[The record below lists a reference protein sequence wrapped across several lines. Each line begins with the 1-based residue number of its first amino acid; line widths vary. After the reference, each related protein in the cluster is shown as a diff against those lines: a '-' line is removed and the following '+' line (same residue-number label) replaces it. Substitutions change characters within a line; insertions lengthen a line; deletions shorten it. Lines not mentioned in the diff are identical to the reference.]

1 MADYQNNLLASLQG
15 GWNFGQQIKQ
25 QRDTNQLNRLA
36 QLSYEAPQEQ
46 RQSLLGQMAAISPRA
61 AQQQEQSFASAD
73 ERRNTT
79 MVNMAKLLT
88 SAPEQARPALWQR
101 FVPTLSQFG
110 LSQLPTEY
118 NAETAPVIDQ
128 AAQSLVQAYGGGAR
142 SNEQF
147 TLSPGSK
154 RFDAAGNV
162 LAEVPFAPAN
172 ANVVDMPDG
181 MGGSM
186 KMIWDPRSRQLA
198 PLSAA
203 TPQQGQPGLAAAPT
217 VFRDANGEVVD
228 MSKVTEPGLRES
240 IMQNPEEWGLV
251 PDGGS
256 AEIPVRNV
264 SSFGGLGYTPPK
276 QREAPQGYVY
286 QGDAL
291 APIPGGPADNSSPQ
305 AIAAGE
311 QSLRKEVTQNL
322 KEDQGV
328 LSMYRNVQ
336 AAAGQPS
343 AAGDLS
349 LIFAFMKM
357 LDPGSVVREQEFANA
372 QNAAG
377 VPDQVRNAY
386 NKAISGQRLNPTQ
399 RQDFLNQA
407 AQLATNAEGRI
418 TWTTRKYQEI
428 ARQYGYDP
436 VRGTG
441 MADFSG
447 VTGSVSSGPEPAAGP
462 ARPQTDADFKALPS
476 GSLYIDPDDGRTYR
490 KR

>member
-1 MADYQNNLLASLQG
+1 MATFYESFEQG
-15 GWNFGQQIKQ
+15 MRNGEARREATEK
-25 QRDTNQLNRLA
+25 RNRLA
-36 QLSYEAPQEQ
+36 EL
-46 RQSLLGQMAAISPRA
+46 QSLAQPVMSGDLDATTRA
-61 AQQQEQSFASAD
+61 Y
-73 ERRNTT
+73 
-79 MVNMAKLLT
+79 
-88 SAPEQARPALWQR
+88 ALDPQ
-101 FVPTLSQFG
+101 
-110 LSQLPTEY
+110 
-118 NAETAPVIDQ
+118 TA
-128 AAQSLVQAYGGGAR
+128 QAYQTEGNRQQDKLVGLAKSLTKFAGNPQMQAGIYRSAIPYLKRNFGAEIPDDFDAATVMPIVDQVLAIAAGQPKAQG
-142 SNEQF
+142 EQF

-186 KMIWDPRSRQLA
+186 KMIWDPRERK
-198 PLSAA
+198 LSDL
-203 TPQQGQPGLAAAPT
+203 PSSGQQPVMSSSGVGPAGNRYSLGSDLNPDELAAAQADIAAGGT
-217 VFRDANGEVVD
+217 LDN
-228 MSKVTEPGLRES
+228 VTL
-240 IMQNPEEWGLV
+240 
-251 PDGGS
+251 PDRQVATAG
-256 AEIPVRNV
+256 RM
-264 SSFGGLGYTPPK
+264 GYTPPK
-276 QREAPQGYVY
+276 ERDAPAGYAY

-305 AIAAGE
+305 AIATGE

-336 AAAGQPS
+336 AAASQPS

-386 NKAISGQRLNPTQ
+386 NKAVSGQRLNPTQ

-418 TWTTRKYQEI
+418 TGATRKYQDI

-447 VTGSVSSGPEPAAGP
+447 VTSSVSGGPEPAAGP
-462 ARPQTDADFKALPS
+462 ARPQTEADFKALPS

>member
-1 MADYQNNLLASLQG
+1 MATFYD
-15 GWNFGQQIKQ
+15 
-25 QRDTNQLNRLA
+25 
-36 QLSYEAPQEQ
+36 
-46 RQSLLGQMAAISPRA
+46 
-61 AQQQEQSFASAD
+61 SFAQGMQNGLERQKAVTQRNMLAELQQLAPKVIAGDLSATDRAFALDPKTAQFYQAEGNRQQDKLVGLAKSLTKFAGNPQMQAGIYRSAVPYLKRSFGAEIPD
-73 ERRNTT
+73 EFDAASV
-79 MVNMAKLLT
+79 MPIVDQVLAV
-88 SAPEQARPALWQR
+88 AAGRP
-101 FVPTLSQFG
+101 
-110 LSQLPTEY
+110 
-118 NAETAPVIDQ
+118 TAQ
-128 AAQSLVQAYGGGAR
+128 G
-142 SNEQF
+142 EQF

-154 RFDAAGNV
+154 RFDATGNV
-162 LAEVPFAPAN
+162 VAEAPFAPTN
-172 ANVVDMPDG
+172 ADVIDVPDG
-181 MGGSM
+181 RNGSY
-186 KMIWDPRSRQLA
+186 KMVWDPRTRQLS
-198 PLSAA
+198 PLPGARGGNPTAGTSSAGA
-203 TPQQGQPGLAAAPT
+203 T
-217 VFRDANGEVVD
+217 VFRAPNGELVD
-228 MSKVTEPGLRES
+228 IEQVTEPAVRES
-240 IMQNPEEWGLV
+240 ILRNPEEWGLV
-251 PDGGS
+251 ADGSHAQLPDRS
-256 AEIPVRNV
+256 V
-264 SSFGGLGYTPPK
+264 SPTGALGYTPPK
-276 QREAPQGYVY
+276 PQSAPSGYTY
-286 QGDAL
+286 QGDSL
-291 APIPGGPADNSSPQ
+291 VPIPGGPADNSSPQ
-305 AIAAGE
+305 AVASGE

-322 KEDQGV
+322 KDDQGV

-336 AAAGQPS
+336 SAASRPS

-418 TWTTRKYQEI
+418 TGTTRKYQEI

-447 VTGSVSSGPEPAAGP
+447 VTGSVSRGPEPAAGP

>member
-1 MADYQNNLLASLQG
+1 MANALTG
-15 GWNFGQQIKQ
+15 NFGPLAAMGYVQEQGEMGRQRGQQ
-25 QRDTNQLNRLA
+25 NRLNMLA
-36 QLSYEAPQEQ
+36 GQSYSATTPQQ
-46 RQSLLGQMAAISPRA
+46 QSSLLGQIAQVSPEAAQ
-61 AQQQEQSFASAD
+61 AQQQQFQSQED
-73 ERRNTT
+73 RNRSE
-79 MVNMAKLLT
+79 L
-88 SAPEQARPALWQR
+88 
-101 FVPTLSQFG
+101 FG
-110 LSQLPTEY
+110 LARGWKKIPSEHRQKYYDNFLSKRLNAMGFGEQPAYNEAGIDGVADQIIAAFGQNLGSDTSQNKVVGGALVTPDGRVVYEAPT
-118 NAETAPVIDQ
+118 NAHVID
-128 AAQSLVQAYGGGAR
+128 V
-142 SNEQF
+142 
-147 TLSPGSK
+147 
-154 RFDAAGNV
+154 
-162 LAEVPFAPAN
+162 
-172 ANVVDMPDG
+172 PDG
-181 MGGSM
+181 MNGSM
-186 KMIWDPRSRQLA
+186 KMIWDPRSRQLS
-198 PLSAA
+198 PLPAA
-203 TPQQGQPGLAAAPT
+203 AAHRGQSGPAAAPT
-217 VFRDANGEVVD
+217 VFRGANGEIVD

-240 IMQNPEEWGLV
+240 IMQNPGEWGLV

-286 QGDAL
+286 QGDTL
-291 APIPGGPADNSSPQ
+291 EPIPGGPADNSSPQ
-305 AIAAGE
+305 AIATGE

-336 AAAGQPS
+336 AAASQPS

-407 AQLATNAEGRI
+407 SQLAKNAEGRI
-418 TWTTRKYQEI
+418 TGTTRKYQEI

-447 VTGSVSSGPEPAAGP
+447 VTSSVSGGSEPAAST

>member
-25 QRDTNQLNRLA
+25 QRDTNQLNQLA
-36 QLSYEAPQEQ
+36 ALSYSAPTEQ
-46 RQSLLGQMAAISPRA
+46 RSSLLGQMAAISPAA
-61 AQQQEQSFASAD
+61 AQQQQKAFASEE

-88 SAPEQARPALWQR
+88 NAPEQARPGLYRQM
-101 FVPTLSQFG
+101 VPTLAKFG
-110 LSQLPTEY
+110 LSDLPQQY
-118 NAETAPVIDQ
+118 DAQTAPIIDQ
-128 AAQSLVQAYGGGAR
+128 AAQSLVQAYSGGAS
-142 SNEQF
+142 SNEEF

-172 ANVVDMPDG
+172 ANVIDVPDG

-186 KMIWDPRSRQLA
+186 KMIWDPRERK
-198 PLSAA
+198 LSDL
-203 TPQQGQPGLAAAPT
+203 PGSGQRPVMSPTGVGPAGNRYSLGSDLNPDELAAAQADIAAGGT
-217 VFRDANGEVVD
+217 LDN
-228 MSKVTEPGLRES
+228 VTL
-240 IMQNPEEWGLV
+240 
-251 PDGGS
+251 PDRQVATAG
-256 AEIPVRNV
+256 RM
-264 SSFGGLGYTPPK
+264 GYTPPK
-276 QREAPQGYVY
+276 ERDAPAGYAY
-286 QGDAL
+286 QGHAL

-305 AIAAGE
+305 AIATSE
-311 QSLRKEVTQNL
+311 QGLRKEVTQNL

-418 TWTTRKYQEI
+418 TGTTRKYQDI

-447 VTGSVSSGPEPAAGP
+447 VTSSVSGGPESSVSP

>member
-1 MADYQNNLLASLQG
+1 MATFYESFEQG
-15 GWNFGQQIKQ
+15 MRNGMARREATEK
-25 QRDTNQLNRLA
+25 RNRLA
-36 QLSYEAPQEQ
+36 ELQSLAPQVIAGDLDATTRSYALDPTTTQAYQQEGNR
-46 RQSLLGQMAAISPRA
+46 RQEKLFGLARSLKKFDNHPQMQAALYKSGVPFLRAEFGPDIPEVFDRNTAMPIVDQVLAMAAGQP
-61 AQQQEQSFASAD
+61 
-73 ERRNTT
+73 
-79 MVNMAKLLT
+79 
-88 SAPEQARPALWQR
+88 APQ
-101 FVPTLSQFG
+101 G
-110 LSQLPTEY
+110 
-118 NAETAPVIDQ
+118 D
-128 AAQSLVQAYGGGAR
+128 
-142 SNEQF
+142 QF

-172 ANVVDMPDG
+172 ANVIDVPDG

-186 KMIWDPRSRQLA
+186 QMIWDPRERK
-198 PLSAA
+198 LSDF
-203 TPQQGQPGLAAAPT
+203 PGSGQQAVMASTGVGPAGNRYSLGSDLNPDELAAAQADIAAGGT
-217 VFRDANGEVVD
+217 LDN
-228 MSKVTEPGLRES
+228 VTL
-240 IMQNPEEWGLV
+240 
-251 PDGGS
+251 PDRQVATAG
-256 AEIPVRNV
+256 RM
-264 SSFGGLGYTPPK
+264 GYTPPK

-286 QGDAL
+286 QGNAL

-305 AIAAGE
+305 AIATGE

-336 AAAGQPS
+336 AAASQPS

-386 NKAISGQRLNPTQ
+386 NKAVSGQRLNPTQ

-418 TWTTRKYQEI
+418 TGTTRKYQDI

-447 VTGSVSSGPEPAAGP
+447 VTSSVSSGPEPAAGP
-462 ARPQTDADFKALPS
+462 ARPQTEADFKALPS

>member
-1 MADYQNNLLASLQG
+1 MATFYESFEQG
-15 GWNFGQQIKQ
+15 MRNGEARREATEK
-25 QRDTNQLNRLA
+25 RNRLA
-36 QLSYEAPQEQ
+36 EL
-46 RQSLLGQMAAISPRA
+46 QSLAQPVMSGDLDATTRA
-61 AQQQEQSFASAD
+61 Y
-73 ERRNTT
+73 
-79 MVNMAKLLT
+79 
-88 SAPEQARPALWQR
+88 ALDPQ
-101 FVPTLSQFG
+101 
-110 LSQLPTEY
+110 
-118 NAETAPVIDQ
+118 TA
-128 AAQSLVQAYGGGAR
+128 QAYQTEGNRQQDKLVGLAKSLTKFAGNPQMQAGIYRSAIPYLKRNFGAEIPDDFDAATVMPIVDQVLAVAAGQPKAQG
-142 SNEQF
+142 EQF

-154 RFDAAGNV
+154 RFDASGNV

-186 KMIWDPRSRQLA
+186 KMIWDPRSRQLS

-203 TPQQGQPGLAAAPT
+203 TAQQGQSGLAAAPT
-217 VFRDANGEVVD
+217 VFRGANGEVVD

-256 AEIPVRNV
+256 AEIPVRDV

-291 APIPGGPADNSSPQ
+291 APIPGGPADKSSPQ

-336 AAAGQPS
+336 AAASQPS

-418 TWTTRKYQEI
+418 TGTTRKYQDI

-447 VTGSVSSGPEPAAGP
+447 VTSSVSGGPESSAGP

>member
-1 MADYQNNLLASLQG
+1 MATFYESFAQGMQNGLERQKAVTQRNMLAELQQLAPKVIAGDLPATDRAFALDPKTAQSYQAEGDRQQDKLVGLAKSLTKFAGNPQMQAG
-15 GWNFGQQIKQ
+15 IYRSAVPYLKRNFGAEIPDDFDAATVMPIVDQV
-25 QRDTNQLNRLA
+25 LA
-36 QLSYEAPQEQ
+36 VAA
-46 RQSLLGQMAAISPRA
+46 GQPT
-61 AQQQEQSFASAD
+61 AQ
-73 ERRNTT
+73 
-79 MVNMAKLLT
+79 
-88 SAPEQARPALWQR
+88 
-101 FVPTLSQFG
+101 G
-110 LSQLPTEY
+110 
-118 NAETAPVIDQ
+118 
-128 AAQSLVQAYGGGAR
+128 
-142 SNEQF
+142 EQF

-154 RFDAAGNV
+154 RFDATGKV

-172 ANVVDMPDG
+172 ANMVDMPDG
-181 MGGSM
+181 MGGSV
-186 KMIWDPRSRQLA
+186 KMIWDPRERK
-198 PLSAA
+198 LSDL
-203 TPQQGQPGLAAAPT
+203 PGSGQQPVMSPTGVGPAGNRYSLGSDLNPDELAAAQADIAAGGT
-217 VFRDANGEVVD
+217 LDN
-228 MSKVTEPGLRES
+228 VTL
-240 IMQNPEEWGLV
+240 
-251 PDGGS
+251 PDRQVATAG
-256 AEIPVRNV
+256 RM
-264 SSFGGLGYTPPK
+264 GYTPPK

-286 QGDAL
+286 QGNAL

-305 AIAAGE
+305 AIATGE

-377 VPDQVRNAY
+377 VPDKVRNAY

-418 TWTTRKYQEI
+418 TGTTRKYQEI

-447 VTGSVSSGPEPAAGP
+447 VTGSVSSGPEQPVGP

>member
-1 MADYQNNLLASLQG
+1 MATFYD
-15 GWNFGQQIKQ
+15 
-25 QRDTNQLNRLA
+25 
-36 QLSYEAPQEQ
+36 
-46 RQSLLGQMAAISPRA
+46 
-61 AQQQEQSFASAD
+61 SFAQGMQNGLERQKAVTQRNMLAELQQLAPKVIAGDLSATD
-73 ERRNTT
+73 R
-79 MVNMAKLLT
+79 AF
-88 SAPEQARPALWQR
+88 ALD
-101 FVPTLSQFG
+101 PKT
-110 LSQLPTEY
+110 
-118 NAETAPVIDQ
+118 
-128 AAQSLVQAYGGGAR
+128 AQSYQAEGNRQQDKLVGLAKSLTKFGGNPQMQAGIYRSAVPYLKRSFGAEIPDEFDAASVMPIVDQVLAVAAGR
-142 SNEQF
+142 PTAQGEQF

-154 RFDAAGNV
+154 RFDATGNV
-162 LAEVPFAPAN
+162 VAEAPFAPTN
-172 ANVVDMPDG
+172 ADVIDVPDG
-181 MGGSM
+181 RNGSY
-186 KMIWDPRSRQLA
+186 KMVWDPGTRQLS
-198 PLSAA
+198 PLPGAQGGNPTAGTSSAGA
-203 TPQQGQPGLAAAPT
+203 T
-217 VFRDANGEVVD
+217 VFRAPNGELVD
-228 MSKVTEPGLRES
+228 IEQVTEPAVRES
-240 IMQNPEEWGLV
+240 ILRNPEEWGLV
-251 PDGGS
+251 PDGS
-256 AEIPVRNV
+256 HAQLPDRSV
-264 SSFGGLGYTPPK
+264 SPTGALGYTPPK
-276 QREAPQGYVY
+276 PQSAPSGYTY
-286 QGDAL
+286 QGDSL
-291 APIPGGPADNSSPQ
+291 VPIPGGPADNSSPQ
-305 AIAAGE
+305 AVASGE

-322 KEDQGV
+322 KDDQGV

-336 AAAGQPS
+336 SAASRPS

-418 TWTTRKYQEI
+418 TGTTRKYQDI

-447 VTGSVSSGPEPAAGP
+447 VTSSVSSRPEAAAGP
-462 ARPQTDADFKALPS
+462 ARPQTEADFKALPS